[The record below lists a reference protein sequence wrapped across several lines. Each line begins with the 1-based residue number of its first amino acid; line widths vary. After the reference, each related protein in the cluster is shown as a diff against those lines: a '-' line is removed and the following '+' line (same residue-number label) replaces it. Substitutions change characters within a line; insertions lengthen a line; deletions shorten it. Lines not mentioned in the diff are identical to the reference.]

1 MAASKPTAVHF
12 SLIFFVMLT
21 LICGVMAYLNYKDLA
36 EANAKLNQAE
46 SNARTSDAAVRKL
59 DEELQALK
67 KLIGNEQDEIG
78 LDNKTPNTVIGATEQ
93 DIKTHADVLAE
104 PTIKNT
110 LIKLSTQLNQ
120 TKNQLA
126 QEQADKNK
134 LEAQF
139 LALKGELDK
148 VVDQHRTARDGAEK
162 DLADT
167 QKVKEEE
174 VSAKDQQIAA
184 LQKENEEILIELD
197 QLRETNAKTIKDLEN
212 KNNTYASLIDT
223 LRSRLTEVQKVSFEK
238 PDGVI
243 RTVDNSTGVVWIN
256 LGEADRL
263 PKRMTFSVYRKA
275 HQGIGRGEEDIIGA
289 IEVTKILGPHLS
301 EARIVSDDIYQP
313 ISPGDPIYTPLW
325 GVGRPETFAISG
337 IIDLDGDGK
346 SDMDLLQR
354 IIENANAKIDNI
366 VTENGER
373 TGNGLTVHTKFLV
386 IGESPNVDS
395 AKTDEQRDKMQQV
408 LAKMKEIREEARLK
422 AVRVIG
428 INDFLSYIGYKPQ
441 RRLHTPGSGI
451 ASPIKAGAKK
461 TGVSASSSGQVSG
474 VFTRSKR
481 LKQQTSSGQTSDV
494 FGGAGK

>member
-12 SLIFFVMLT
+12 SLIFFLMAT
-21 LICGVMAYLNYKDLA
+21 LIGGVMAYLNYKDLG
-36 EANAKLNQAE
+36 ESNAKLEQAQKD
-46 SNARTSDAAVRKL
+46 SQRDGALARKL
-59 DEELQALK
+59 DEEIQALK
-67 KLIGNEQDEIG
+67 KLIGNEQEDVG

-93 DIKTHADVLAE
+93 DIKTYAEVLAE

-110 LIKLSTQLNQ
+110 LIKLSGQLNQ
-120 TKNQLA
+120 SKNQLA
-126 QEQADKNK
+126 QEQTAKNA

-139 LALKGELDK
+139 LSLKSQLDK
-148 VVDQHRTARDGAEK
+148 VVDEHKKARDTSEK

-174 VSAKDQQIAA
+174 VSAKDQQISA

-197 QLRETNAKTIKDLEN
+197 QLRETDAKKIKDLEN

-223 LRSRLTEVQKVSFEK
+223 LRSRLSQIQKHSFEK
-238 PDGVI
+238 PDGLV

-263 PKRMTFSVYRKA
+263 PKGMTFSVYRKS

-301 EARIVSDDIYQP
+301 EASIVGDDIYQP

-325 GVGRPETFAISG
+325 GLGRPETFAISG

-346 SDMDLLQR
+346 SDMEQLRR
-354 IIENANAKIDNI
+354 IVEGANAKIDNQI
-366 VTENGER
+366 TENGER
-373 TGNGLTVHTKFLV
+373 LGNGLTVHTKFLV
-386 IGESPNVDS
+386 IGASPNIDN
-395 AKTDEQRDKMQQV
+395 AKTDEQRDKMQE
-408 LAKMKEIREEARLK
+408 LLGKMKEIREEARLK
-422 AVRVIG
+422 AVRVVG

-441 RRLHTPGSGI
+441 RRLFVPGSGNK
-451 ASPIKAGAKK
+451 SKIKLGANK
-461 TGVSASSSGQVSG
+461 TGVNASASGAVSG
-474 VFTRSKR
+474 LYTRGKR
-481 LKQQTSSGQTSDV
+481 LKAQTSTGQTSKA
-494 FGGAGK
+494 FGSNK

>member
-1 MAASKPTAVHF
+1 
-12 SLIFFVMLT
+12 MLT

-184 LQKENEEILIELD
+184 LTEAYVVFLAQSAVVCVSQLIVCQKHKSTTVFDKLQSVSPSWMVQANQFDLSS
-197 QLRETNAKTIKDLEN
+197 TNAT
-212 KNNTYASLIDT
+212 ASRR
-223 LRSRLTEVQKVSFEK
+223 RSGKVEPGFHRAKGNGE
-238 PDGVI
+238 I
-243 RTVDNSTGVVWIN
+243 RC
-256 LGEADRL
+256 
-263 PKRMTFSVYRKA
+263 
-275 HQGIGRGEEDIIGA
+275 
-289 IEVTKILGPHLS
+289 PHLMF
-301 EARIVSDDIYQP
+301 EVSSQ
-313 ISPGDPIYTPLW
+313 
-325 GVGRPETFAISG
+325 
-337 IIDLDGDGK
+337 
-346 SDMDLLQR
+346 
-354 IIENANAKIDNI
+354 
-366 VTENGER
+366 
-373 TGNGLTVHTKFLV
+373 
-386 IGESPNVDS
+386 
-395 AKTDEQRDKMQQV
+395 
-408 LAKMKEIREEARLK
+408 
-422 AVRVIG
+422 
-428 INDFLSYIGYKPQ
+428 
-441 RRLHTPGSGI
+441 
-451 ASPIKAGAKK
+451 
-461 TGVSASSSGQVSG
+461 
-474 VFTRSKR
+474 
-481 LKQQTSSGQTSDV
+481 
-494 FGGAGK
+494 

>member
-1 MAASKPTAVHF
+1 
-12 SLIFFVMLT
+12 VMLT
-21 LICGVMAYLNYKDLA
+21 LICGVMAYLNFKDLA
-36 EANAKLNQAE
+36 EANVKLDQAQKD
-46 SNARTSDAAVRKL
+46 SQRDSAAVRKL

-67 KLIGNEQDEIG
+67 KLIGNEQEDVG

-110 LIKLSTQLNQ
+110 LVKLSGQLNQ

-126 QEQADKNK
+126 QEQAAKNA

-148 VVDQHRTARDGAEK
+148 VVDEHKKARDNSEK

-184 LQKENEEILIELD
+184 LQKENEEVLIELD
-197 QLRETNAKTIKDLEN
+197 QLRETDAKKIKDLET

-223 LRSRLTEVQKVSFEK
+223 LRSRLDEVQKVSFEK

-263 PKRMTFSVYRKA
+263 PKRMTFSVYRKS

-301 EARIVSDDIYQP
+301 EARIVGDDIYQP

-325 GVGRPETFAISG
+325 GVGRPESFAISG

-346 SDMDLLQR
+346 SDMDLLR
-354 IIENANAKIDNI
+354 GIIENANAKIDNE

-373 TGNGLTVHTKFLV
+373 LGNGLTVHTKFLV
-386 IGESPNVDS
+386 IGATPDVDS
-395 AKTDEQRDKMQQV
+395 AKTDEQRDKMQEL

-441 RRLHTPGSGI
+441 RRLFTPGSGI
-451 ASPIKAGAKK
+451 PSQIKLGAKT
-461 TGVSASSSGQVSG
+461 TGVNDVSSGTVSQ

-481 LKQQTSSGQTSDV
+481 LKQQISSGQTSKA
-494 FGGAGK
+494 FGSNK

>member
-12 SLIFFVMLT
+12 SLIFFVMAT
-21 LICGVMAYLNYKDLA
+21 LIGGVMAYLNFKDLG
-36 EANAKLNQAE
+36 EANAKLEQAQKD
-46 SNARTSDAAVRKL
+46 SQRDGALARKL
-59 DEELQALK
+59 DEEIQALK
-67 KLIGNEQDEIG
+67 KLIGNEHDDIG

-93 DIKTHADVLAE
+93 DIKTHAEVLAE

-110 LIKLSTQLNQ
+110 LIKISSQLNQ

-126 QEQADKNK
+126 QEQTAKND

-139 LALKGELDK
+139 LALKGELNK
-148 VVDQHRTARDGAEK
+148 VVDEHKKARDNSEK

-174 VSAKDQQIAA
+174 VSAKDQQISA

-197 QLRETNAKTIKDLEN
+197 QLRETDANKIKALEN

-223 LRSRLTEVQKVSFEK
+223 LRSQLSQLQKVSFEK
-238 PDGVI
+238 PDGLV

-263 PKRMTFSVYRKA
+263 PKGMTFSVYRKA

-301 EARIVSDDIYQP
+301 EASIVGDDIYQP

-325 GVGRPETFAISG
+325 GLGRPETFAISG

-346 SDMDLLQR
+346 SDMEQLRQ
-354 IIENANAKIDNI
+354 IVENANAKVDNE
-366 VTENGER
+366 VTELGER
-373 TGNGLTVHTKFLV
+373 LGNGLSVHTKFLV
-386 IGESPNVDS
+386 IGESPNIDN
-395 AKTDEQRDKMQQV
+395 AKTDEQRDKMQEL

-422 AVRVIG
+422 AVRVVG

-441 RRLHTPGSGI
+441 RRLHVPGSGVK
-451 ASPIKAGAKK
+451 SKIKLGSKK
-461 TGVSASSSGQVSG
+461 TGVNASSSGTVSTLY
-474 VFTRSKR
+474 TRNKR
-481 LKQQTSSGQTSDV
+481 LKAQTSSGQTSKV
-494 FGGAGK
+494 FGSNK

>member
-21 LICGVMAYLNYKDLA
+21 LICGVMAYLNFKDLG
-36 EANAKLNQAE
+36 EANVKLDQAQKD
-46 SNARTSDAAVRKL
+46 SQRDSAAVRKL

-67 KLIGNEQDEIG
+67 KLIGNEQEEVG
-78 LDNKTPNTVIGATEQ
+78 LDNKTPNTVIGATEL
-93 DIKTHADVLAE
+93 DIKTHAEVLAE

-110 LIKLSTQLNQ
+110 LIKISGQLNQ
-120 TKNQLA
+120 TKSQLA
-126 QEQADKNK
+126 QEQAAKNA

-148 VVDQHRTARDGAEK
+148 VVDEHKKARDGSEK
-162 DLADT
+162 DLADN
-167 QKVKEEE
+167 QKIKEEE
-174 VSAKDQQIAA
+174 IGAKDQQITA

-197 QLRETNAKTIKDLEN
+197 QLRETDAKKIKDLET

-223 LRSRLTEVQKVSFEK
+223 LRSRLDQVQKVSFEK
-238 PDGVI
+238 PDGVV

-263 PKRMTFSVYRKA
+263 PKGLTFSVYRKS
-275 HQGIGRGEEDIIGA
+275 HQGIGRGGEDIIGA

-301 EARIVSDDIYQP
+301 EARIVEDDIYQP
-313 ISPGDPIYTPLW
+313 ISPADPIYTPLW

-346 SDMDLLQR
+346 SDMDLLR
-354 IIENANAKIDNI
+354 RVIENANAKIDNE

-373 TGNGLTVHTKFLV
+373 LGNGLTVHTKFLV
-386 IGESPNVDS
+386 LGESPNIDD
-395 AKTDEQRDKMQQV
+395 AKTDEQRDKMQEL
-408 LAKMKEIREEARLK
+408 LAKMKEISEEARLK

-441 RRLHTPGSGI
+441 RRLHVPGSGI
-451 ASPIKAGAKK
+451 PSKIKLGARP
-461 TGVSASSSGQVSG
+461 TGVGAVSSGAVSG
-474 VFTRSKR
+474 AYSRNKR
-481 LKQQTSSGQTSDV
+481 LKQQTSSGQTSKV
-494 FGGAGK
+494 FGGGGK